1 MQLLLEQLLG
11 TVVPIVGLIDNDQA
25 ITAIKK
31 GYSKKLRALPRT
43 HRVAVGVLKDCLLD
57 AEMKYSVVHCPSE
70 DNKADLFTKALN
82 TEKFTLARDMIGMFR
97 GCSLGIVISSQSCI
111 ILLI

>member
-11 TVVPIVGLIDNDQA
+11 STIPIIGLVDNDQA

-43 HRVAVGVLKDCLLD
+43 HRVAVGVLNDCLQD
-57 AEMKYSVVHCPSE
+57 VDVCYEIQHCST
-70 DNKADLFTKALN
+70 DLNKADLFTKALN
-82 TEKFTLARDMIGMFR
+82 TDKFERARQMIGVKA
-97 GCSLGIVISSQSCI
+97 GCNF
-111 ILLI
+111 